1 MSGEGHPRHF
11 TFLWVPAILVGIL
24 VLGGVTFRTTFQ
36 IEKLRQQSVVEA
48 TLSLA
53 NEKVDR
59 LDKRIVEEDNVVLAV
74 ADMAALASLPRRW
87 LPTAARETP
96 TVRAILILDAEGP
109 AHDVL
114 AFASRAGGGPEDD
127 AFRRLLVER
136 IYPEFQLGEPFDE
149 LRHLHKVYAGQSY
162 LIGYAQRTNA
172 ARPYVVVAWHD
183 VPRIVH
189 EILPRLFPDAA
200 ASSRVNVIDEDGRV
214 VFGPPLRGGDFT
226 VGRPFPT
233 TLYNWRLQV
242 TLTSAQELGARVE
255 RRRLLEMLMVGLS
268 CAVIVAGMAVVIV
281 AAERERRL
289 SALKSDFVANVS
301 HELKTP
307 LSLVRMFGELLLSGR
322 VASDEK
328 RREYLQI
335 IVNES
340 ERLTALIENVL
351 DFAKFE
357 RGKSAFEFHEGN
369 VGQAVARAV
378 DVYRYRAEREG
389 VDVAVTVAP
398 SLPSALFDERAL
410 ELLLMNLL
418 DNALKYAKE
427 GKVITVDVLAR
438 GRDME
443 IRVSDRGPG
452 IPPAERRRIFERF
465 VRGSAGN
472 ERQVRGSGIG
482 LALVK
487 HIAES
492 HGGKA
497 WVESDPGRGSTFVV
511 TIPREGASA
520 PEVSMSADLLSG
532 GDLGR
537 RQAAKAAKD

>member
-1 MSGEGHPRHF
+1 VADRSSATSDGSPKTARL
-11 TFLWVPAILVGIL
+11 TFFWVPAIVVGVL

-59 LDKRIVEEDNVVLAV
+59 LDKRVIEEDNAVLEKAELS
-74 ADMAALASLPRRW
+74 ALGSLPRRW
-87 LPTAARETP
+87 LPSASRETP
-96 TVRAILILDAEGP
+96 TVRAILVLDPQTP

-136 IYPEFQLGEPFDE
+136 IYPDLSLGEPFDE
-149 LRHLHKVYAGQSY
+149 LRHLHKVYGGQSY
-162 LIGYAQRTNA
+162 LISYSLRTNA
-172 ARPYVVVAWHD
+172 AHPYLVVAWHD

-189 EILPRLFPDAA
+189 EVLPRLFADAA
-200 ASSRVNVIDEDGRV
+200 GSSRVNVIDEDGRV
-214 VFGPPLRGGDFT
+214 VFGPPLRGGEFT

-242 TLTSAQELGARVE
+242 TLASAQELGARVE
-255 RRRLLEMLMVGLS
+255 RRRVLEMLMVGLS
-268 CAVIVAGMAVVIV
+268 CVVVIAGMAVVII
-281 AAERERRL
+281 AAELERRL

-322 VASDEK
+322 VASDDK

-357 RGKSAFEFHEGN
+357 RGKSAFEFHEGDL
-369 VGQAVARAV
+369 GQAVARAAE
-378 DVYRYRAEREG
+378 VYRYRAEREG
-389 VDVAVTVAP
+389 VEVEVSVAP
-398 SLPSALFDERAL
+398 KLPITMFDERAL

-418 DNALKYAKE
+418 DNALKYAKD
-427 GKVITVDVLAR
+427 GKRVLIEVRAAKSGLELRVIDK
-438 GRDME
+438 
-443 IRVSDRGPG
+443 GPG
-452 IPPAERRRIFERF
+452 IPATERRRIFDRF
-465 VRGSAGN
+465 VRGSAGADK
-472 ERQVRGSGIG
+472 QVRGSGIG

-497 WVESDPGRGSTFVV
+497 WVESEVGEGSTFIV
-511 TIPREGASA
+511 TLPVRSSQVPQTEMRSDPIGP
-520 PEVSMSADLLSG
+520 
-532 GDLGR
+532 
-537 RQAAKAAKD
+537 

>member
-1 MSGEGHPRHF
+1 VSKRGLNWSGGGLPRAARYF
-11 TFLWVPAILVGIL
+11 TFFWVPAIVLGVF

-59 LDKRIVEEDNVVLAV
+59 LDKRIIEEDNVVLAV
-74 ADMAALASLPRRW
+74 AETSALTSLPRRW

-96 TVRAILILDAEGP
+96 TVRAIIMIDAQAP

-127 AFRRLLVER
+127 AFRRLLVHR
-136 IYPEFQLGEPFDE
+136 IYPDLALGEPFDE
-149 LRHLHKVYAGQSY
+149 LRHLHRVYAGQSY
-162 LIGYAQRTNA
+162 LISYSVRTNA
-172 ARPYVVVAWHD
+172 ARPYVVIAWHD

-189 EILPRLFPDAA
+189 ETLPRLFFDA
-200 ASSRVNVIDEDGRV
+200 ASSRVNVIDEEGRV
-214 VFGPPLRGGDFT
+214 VYGPPLRGGDFT

-242 TLTSAQELGARVE
+242 TLTSAEELGARVE

-268 CAVIVAGMAVVIV
+268 CAVILAGVAIVIV

-307 LSLVRMFGELLLSGR
+307 LSLVRMFGELLLTGR
-322 VASDEK
+322 VASDDK

-357 RGKSAFEFHEGN
+357 RGKSAFEFRDGD
-369 VGQAVARAV
+369 VGAAVARAV
-378 DVYRYRAEREG
+378 DVYRYRAERESVA
-389 VDVAVTVAP
+389 VDVTIDP
-398 SLPSALFDERAL
+398 DLPHVRFDERAL

-427 GKVITVDVLAR
+427 GKRITVDVRA
-438 GRDME
+438 E
-443 IRVSDRGPG
+443 PSSIQIRVADQGRG
-452 IPPAERRRIFERF
+452 IPLHERRRIFERF
-465 VRGSAGN
+465 VRGSAGG
-472 ERQVRGSGIG
+472 EDQVRGSGIG

-497 WVESDPGRGSTFVV
+497 WVESEVGKGSTFVV
-511 TIPREGASA
+511 TMPA
-520 PEVSMSADLLSG
+520 
-532 GDLGR
+532 GR
-537 RQAAKAAKD
+537 AY

>member
-1 MSGEGHPRHF
+1 VGDRSSATTDGSPKTARHF
-11 TFLWVPAILVGIL
+11 TFFWVPAIVVGVL

-36 IEKLRQQSVVEA
+36 IERLRQQSVVEA

-59 LDKRIVEEDNVVLAV
+59 LDKRVIEEDNAVLEKAELS
-74 ADMAALASLPRRW
+74 ALASLPRRW
-87 LPTAARETP
+87 LPSASRETP
-96 TVRAILILDAEGP
+96 TVRAILVLDPQAP

-136 IYPEFQLGEPFDE
+136 IYPDLSLGEPFDE
-149 LRHLHKVYAGQSY
+149 LRHLHKVYSGQSY
-162 LIGYAQRTNA
+162 LISYSLRTNA
-172 ARPYVVVAWHD
+172 AHPYLVVAWHD

-189 EILPRLFPDAA
+189 EVLPRLFADAA
-200 ASSRVNVIDEDGRV
+200 GSSRVNVIDEDGRV
-214 VFGPPLRGGDFT
+214 VFGPPLRGGEFT

-242 TLTSAQELGARVE
+242 TLASAQELGARVE
-255 RRRLLEMLMVGLS
+255 RRRVLEMLMVGLS
-268 CAVIVAGMAVVIV
+268 CVVVIAGMAVVIV

-357 RGKSAFEFHEGN
+357 RGKSAFEFREGD
-369 VGQAVARAV
+369 VGQAVARAA

-389 VDVAVTVAP
+389 VEVDVTVDP
-398 SLPSALFDERAL
+398 NLPVTLFDERAL

-427 GKVITVDVLAR
+427 GKRVLIEVRA
-438 GRDME
+438 GKGGLE
-443 IRVSDRGPG
+443 IRVKDKGPG
-452 IPPAERRRIFERF
+452 IPAAERRRIFDRF
-465 VRGSAGN
+465 VRGSAGA
-472 ERQVRGSGIG
+472 EKQVRGSGIG

-497 WVESDPGRGSTFVV
+497 WVESELGEGSTFIV
-511 TIPREGASA
+511 TLPVRTSPTPQAQMLGAT
-520 PEVSMSADLLSG
+520 PE
-532 GDLGR
+532 
-537 RQAAKAAKD
+537 

>member
-1 MSGEGHPRHF
+1 VVEPALSRFERVPKAGRFF
-11 TFLWVPAILVGIL
+11 TFLWVPAIVVGVL

-59 LDKRIVEEDNVVLAV
+59 LDKRIIEEDNVVLAV
-74 ADMAALASLPRRW
+74 ADVAALTSLPRRW

-96 TVRAILILDAEGP
+96 SVRAILIVDP
-109 AHDVL
+109 QSPSHDVL

-127 AFRRLLVER
+127 VFRRLFVER
-136 IYPEFQLGEPFDE
+136 IFPDLSLKEPFDE
-149 LRHLHKVYAGQSY
+149 LRHLHRLYAGQSY
-162 LIGYAQRTNA
+162 LLGYSVRTNA
-172 ARPYVVVAWHD
+172 ARPYLVVAWHD

-189 EILPRLFPDAA
+189 EMLPRLFPDAA
-200 ASSRVNVIDEDGRV
+200 GSSRVNVIDEDGRV

-242 TLTSAQELGARVE
+242 TLTSAQELSARVE
-255 RRRLLEMLMVGLS
+255 RRRLLEMVMVGLS
-268 CAVIVAGMAVVIV
+268 CVAVVAGMAVVII

-322 VASDEK
+322 VATDDK

-357 RGKSAFEFHEGN
+357 RGKSAFEFCAGS
-369 VGQAVARAV
+369 VTQAVTRAV
-378 DVYRYRAEREG
+378 DVYRYRAEREL
-389 VDVAVTVAP
+389 VEIVVAMDP
-398 SLPSALFDERAL
+398 DLPDTLVDERAL
-410 ELLLMNLL
+410 ELLVMNLL
-418 DNALKYAKE
+418 DNALKYAKD
-427 GKVITVDVLAR
+427 GKRIFVDLRAGDGIIALCV
-438 GRDME
+438 RDE
-443 IRVSDRGPG
+443 GPG
-452 IPPAERRRIFERF
+452 IPPHERRRIFERF
-465 VRGSAGN
+465 VRGVSGV

-492 HGGKA
+492 HGGNA
-497 WVESDPGRGSTFVV
+497 WVESELGHGSTFVV
-511 TIPREGASA
+511 TIPVKI
-520 PEVSMSADLLSG
+520 PEVRAPIADNVLV
-532 GDLGR
+532 R
-537 RQAAKAAKD
+537 

>member
-1 MSGEGHPRHF
+1 VVERASSGVEGYWKTGRSF
-11 TFLWVPAILVGIL
+11 TFFWVPAIVVGVL

-36 IEKLRQQSVVEA
+36 IEKLRQRSVIEA

-59 LDKRIVEEDNVVLAV
+59 LEKRIIEEDNVVLAV
-74 ADMAALASLPRRW
+74 SDAAALTSLPRRW
-87 LPTAARETP
+87 LPTATRETP
-96 TVRAILILDAEGP
+96 SVRAILILDPESPG
-109 AHDVL
+109 HDVL

-127 AFRRLLVER
+127 AFRRLLVAR
-136 IYPEFQLGEPFDE
+136 IFPDLSLGQPFDE
-149 LRHLHKVYAGQSY
+149 LRHLHKVYSGQSY
-162 LIGYAQRTNA
+162 LLSYSLRTNA
-172 ARPYVVVAWHD
+172 PRPYLVVAWHD

-189 EILPRLFPDAA
+189 EMLPRLFPDAA
-200 ASSRVNVIDEDGRV
+200 GASRVNLIDEDGRV

-226 VGRPFPT
+226 VGRAFPT

-242 TLTSAQELGARVE
+242 TLTSAEELGARVE

-268 CAVIVAGMAVVIV
+268 CVAVVAGLAVVIV

-322 VASDEK
+322 VASDDK

-357 RGKSAFEFHEGN
+357 RGKSAFEFRQGS
-369 VGQAVARAV
+369 VAQAVIRAV
-378 DVYRYRAEREG
+378 DVYRYRAERE
-389 VDVAVTVAP
+389 DMEIAVTVDSGTP
-398 SLPSALFDERAL
+398 PTLLDERAV
-410 ELLLMNLL
+410 ELVVMNLL
-418 DNALKYAKE
+418 DNALKYAKG
-427 GKVITVDVLAR
+427 GKRIAVDVR
-438 GRDME
+438 GGDGGIE
-443 IRVSDRGPG
+443 LRVADRGPG
-452 IPPAERRRIFERF
+452 IPPHERRRIFERF
-465 VRGSAGN
+465 VRGDSGV

-492 HGGKA
+492 HGGRA
-497 WVESDPGRGSTFVV
+497 WVESELGRGSTFVV
-511 TIPREGASA
+511 TIPI
-520 PEVSMSADLLSG
+520 
-532 GDLGR
+532 
-537 RQAAKAAKD
+537 KAAEVHAAMVDDPLWP

>member
-1 MSGEGHPRHF
+1 
-11 TFLWVPAILVGIL
+11 
-24 VLGGVTFRTTFQ
+24 
-36 IEKLRQQSVVEA
+36 
-48 TLSLA
+48 
-53 NEKVDR
+53 
-59 LDKRIVEEDNVVLAV
+59 
-74 ADMAALASLPRRW
+74 
-87 LPTAARETP
+87 
-96 TVRAILILDAEGP
+96 VRAILVLDPQTP

-136 IYPEFQLGEPFDE
+136 IYPDLSLGEPFDE
-149 LRHLHKVYAGQSY
+149 LRHLHKVYGGQSY
-162 LIGYAQRTNA
+162 LISYSLRTNA
-172 ARPYVVVAWHD
+172 AHPYLVVAWHD

-189 EILPRLFPDAA
+189 EVLPRLFADAA
-200 ASSRVNVIDEDGRV
+200 GSSRVNVIDEDGRV
-214 VFGPPLRGGDFT
+214 VFGPPLRGGEFT

-242 TLTSAQELGARVE
+242 TLASAQELGARVE
-255 RRRLLEMLMVGLS
+255 RRRVLEMLMVGLS
-268 CAVIVAGMAVVIV
+268 CVVVIAGMAVVII

-322 VASDEK
+322 VASDDK

-357 RGKSAFEFHEGN
+357 RGKSAFEFHEGD
-369 VGQAVARAV
+369 VGQAVARAA

-389 VDVAVTVAP
+389 VEVEVLVDPKLPVTM
-398 SLPSALFDERAL
+398 FDERAL

-427 GKVITVDVLAR
+427 GKRVLIEVRAAK
-438 GRDME
+438 GGLE
-443 IRVSDRGPG
+443 IRVSDKGPG
-452 IPPAERRRIFERF
+452 IPAAERRRIFDRF
-465 VRGSAGN
+465 VRGSAGADK
-472 ERQVRGSGIG
+472 QVRGSGIG

-492 HGGKA
+492 HGGKT
-497 WVESDPGRGSTFVV
+497 WVESEVGEGSTFIV
-511 TIPREGASA
+511 TLPVRGSPAQ
-520 PEVSMSADLLSG
+520 
-532 GDLGR
+532 
-537 RQAAKAAKD
+537 QAEMRSDPIVP

>member
-1 MSGEGHPRHF
+1 VAERNASAADGYPKTERHF
-11 TFLWVPAILVGIL
+11 TFLLVPAIVVGVL

-59 LDKRIVEEDNVVLAV
+59 LDKRIIEEDNVVLAE
-74 ADMAALASLPRRW
+74 ADVGALASLPRRW
-87 LPTAARETP
+87 LPTASRETP
-96 TVRAILILDAEGP
+96 TVRAILILDPQGP
-109 AHDVL
+109 THDVL

-136 IYPEFQLGEPFDE
+136 IYPDFSLAEPFDE
-149 LRHLHKVYAGQSY
+149 LRHLHRVYGGQSY
-162 LIGYAQRTNA
+162 LISYALRTNA
-172 ARPYVVVAWHD
+172 AHPYLVVAWHD

-189 EILPRLFPDAA
+189 EILPRLFLDAA
-200 ASSRVNVIDEDGRV
+200 GSSRVNVIDEDGRV

-268 CAVIVAGMAVVIV
+268 CVVVVAGMAVVII

-335 IVNES
+335 IVTES

-369 VGQAVARAV
+369 VGQTVARAA

-389 VDVAVTVAP
+389 VEVDVSIDP
-398 SLPSALFDERAL
+398 QLPAAMFDERAL

-427 GKVITVDVLAR
+427 GKRVSIDVRTGAGAL
-438 GRDME
+438 E
-443 IRVSDRGPG
+443 IRVTDKGPG
-452 IPPAERRRIFERF
+452 IAPHERRRIFERF
-465 VRGSAGN
+465 VRGAAGTDK
-472 ERQVRGSGIG
+472 QVRGSGIG

-497 WVESDPGRGSTFVV
+497 WVESELGRGSTFVV
-511 TIPREGASA
+511 AIPFGTTSGAEA
-520 PEVSMSADLLSG
+520 PMRSDPLVP
-532 GDLGR
+532 
-537 RQAAKAAKD
+537 

>member
-1 MSGEGHPRHF
+1 M
-11 TFLWVPAILVGIL
+11 
-24 VLGGVTFRTTFQ
+24 
-36 IEKLRQQSVVEA
+36 
-48 TLSLA
+48 
-53 NEKVDR
+53 
-59 LDKRIVEEDNVVLAV
+59 
-74 ADMAALASLPRRW
+74 
-87 LPTAARETP
+87 
-96 TVRAILILDAEGP
+96 
-109 AHDVL
+109 
-114 AFASRAGGGPEDD
+114 
-127 AFRRLLVER
+127 
-136 IYPEFQLGEPFDE
+136 
-149 LRHLHKVYAGQSY
+149 
-162 LIGYAQRTNA
+162 
-172 ARPYVVVAWHD
+172 
-183 VPRIVH
+183 
-189 EILPRLFPDAA
+189 
-200 ASSRVNVIDEDGRV
+200 
-214 VFGPPLRGGDFT
+214 RGGDFT

-268 CAVIVAGMAVVIV
+268 CVVVIAGMGVVIV

-322 VASDEK
+322 VASDDK

-340 ERLTALIENVL
+340 ERLSALIENVL

-357 RGKSAFEFHEGN
+357 RGKSAFEFHEGD

-389 VDVAVTVAP
+389 VDVEVTVG
-398 SLPSALFDERAL
+398 SGLPSAMFDERAL

-418 DNALKYAKE
+418 DNALKYAKD
-427 GKVITVDVLAR
+427 GKRVTVDVRQGGAGL
-438 GRDME
+438 E
-443 IRVSDRGPG
+443 IRVIDQGPG
-452 IPPAERRRIFERF
+452 IPTGERRRIFDRF
-465 VRGSAGN
+465 VRGSAGT
-472 ERQVRGSGIG
+472 EKQVRGSGIG

-497 WVESDPGRGSTFVV
+497 WVESDVGQGATFVV
-511 TIPREGASA
+511 TIPAAGAA
-520 PEVSMSADLLSG
+520 PAPAPHEVLS
-532 GDLGR
+532 
-537 RQAAKAAKD
+537 